1 MVGLY
6 SPTKPYLQPT
16 KRIVIMTSEKLCH
29 LLPYIPVEYDYV
41 IRIQRE
47 DSPNHRTVRWV
58 ERHGQ
63 WYDVSVRT
71 TDREL
76 PFDSYPKTAIAV
88 GSEIFNVQV
97 IAIPRKSDSHRENVV
112 SGRLESQIVNY
123 IREMQQATKW
133 LLKPNHIAVVQ
144 ETERDLIVLYMGRA
158 ARYSNPGILFTYL
171 KEWCGKVSPGDANR
185 LSSVIELDDDSVSQV
200 QDMLYE
206 IENETLDFHCALM
219 TVPYVRLHAKK
230 DAKRKNAHV

>member
-1 MVGLY
+1 
-6 SPTKPYLQPT
+6 
-16 KRIVIMTSEKLCH
+16 MTSEKLCH

-47 DSPNHRTVRWV
+47 NSPIHRTVRWV

-88 GSEIFNVQV
+88 GSEVFSVQV
-97 IAIPRKSDSHRENVV
+97 IALPRKADSHREDVV
-112 SGRLESQIVNY
+112 SGRLETQIVKY
-123 IREMQQATKW
+123 ICQMQQATKW
-133 LLKPNHIAVVQ
+133 LLKPRHMAIIR

-158 ARYSNPGILFTYL
+158 ARYSNPGILPTYL
-171 KEWCGKVSPGDANR
+171 KEWCGKVYAGDANE
-185 LSSVIELDDDSVSQV
+185 LSSIIVLDTDSVSQV

-206 IENETLDFHCALM
+206 MENETLDFHCALM
-219 TVPYVRLHAKK
+219 TVPYVRLHAEKA
-230 DAKRKNAHV
+230 AKREKLA